1 MNLTGKFSVVSSNR
15 LHVSDYLSPGMG
27 KGKKGHF
34 ADDGNVLYLGSSGG
48 RLSKL
53 FKVYI

>member
-1 MNLTGKFSVVSSNR
+1 MNLTGKFSFISSNR
-15 LHVSDYLSPGMG
+15 MHISNYLSPGMG
-27 KGKKGHF
+27 RGKKGHF
-34 ADDGNVLYLGSSGG
+34 ADDRNVLYLGSSGG